1 MKLKSLKVTLFLI
14 ALVVVFISCEE
25 DDGPNIT
32 FEERDRTEQQMADK
46 DSLMDYLSTHYYN
59 SSLFENG
66 TNLRIDDIVITELE
80 DGESVPDGSTLLI
93 NDIETRFTTY
103 LETDYEYYILRLNQ
117 GGGETPKFT
126 DEVRVRY
133 EGFLE
138 ETEEIFDA
146 IATPVDLPLQGIGFS
161 GGVIKGWQLI
171 LPEFNTASSFMTN
184 NGIVEYNDYG
194 LGVMFIPSG
203 LAYFSGT
210 RPNIP
215 AYSNLIF
222 KFELLQYQED
232 DHDSD
237 GVPSHAED
245 LNGNLDVLDD
255 DTDEDGAPNYIDL
268 DDDGDGVLT
277 IFEDL
282 NEDGDPTNDDSDN
295 DGIPNYLDADSTE
308 SNQEDS

>member
-1 MKLKSLKVTLFLI
+1 MKLKSLKLTLCLM
-14 ALVVVFISCEE
+14 ALVVVFNSCKE
-25 DDGPNIT
+25 DDGPTVT

-46 DSLMDYLSTHYYN
+46 DSIMDYLNTHYYN
-59 SSLFENG
+59 SSLFESG
-66 TNLRIDDIVITELE
+66 TNHRIDDILITELLE
-80 DGESVPDGSTLLI
+80 GETVPDGNTLLI
-93 NDIETRFTTY
+93 NVVETHSTTY

-117 GGGETPKFT
+117 GGGEAPKFT

-133 EGFLE
+133 EGFLVD
-138 ETEEIFDA
+138 TEDIFDGV
-146 IATPVDLPLQGIGFS
+146 ATPIDLPMQGIGFA
-161 GGVIKGWQLI
+161 GGVIRGWQLI

-184 NGIVEYNDYG
+184 NGIVEYDDYG

-203 LAYFSGT
+203 LAYFSGSQ
-210 RPNIP
+210 PDIP
-215 AYSNLIF
+215 AYSSLVF

-237 GVPSHAED
+237 GVPSHLED

-255 DTDEDGAPNYIDL
+255 DTDEDGAPDYIDL

-277 IFEDL
+277 IHEDL

-295 DGIPNYLDADSTE
+295 DGIPNYLDADSTQ